1 MKYISSGLRS
11 FQRHVG
17 RQEVIV
23 AGGAALV
30 TASQV
35 ASAALDAS
43 ISTGLTAVQGDFTS
57 LLALAYPVMISVTGA
72 VVLFS
77 LSKGFIKR
85 AFGK

>member
-1 MKYISSGLRS
+1 MKRIKLSLN
-11 FQRHVG
+11 QIAVVVG
-17 RQEVIV
+17 
-23 AGGAALV
+23 AGSMAV
-30 TASQV
+30 STF

-77 LSKGFIKR
+77 LAKGFIHR